1 MKKIINLAAIL
12 MLVTVFAACNGESS
26 TPANDSTK
34 LWPAYNA
41 SVDLYGYINSKGEW
55 AIPAQ
60 FAKASSFFSSGS
72 AIVRINGQN
81 AFIDKKGKVQNCV
94 SFDGASAFQYGF
106 SRAVLNG
113 KYGLINTNFEFA
125 IQPVYASLGEM
136 TNDGLV
142 TYMPDSRKYGFLD
155 KNGNVVTDKEGNP
168 LFYEFAGSFCDGY
181 CVACSN
187 SSTADGRIP
196 TYMLINKKG
205 EASIAEGRFM
215 DMRNMGKGIVCAV
228 EKEEN
233 PILPYERRLFT
244 ADGSPLSDKIYHA
257 TGAFSADN
265 VAIVGAKVVD
275 KMKYGYVNTKGEEVI
290 PLIYDRAISSANGY
304 AWVLDDRTWKL
315 IDIKSGNAAIICQTK
330 TSDMNEEPLCGV
342 HNGLT
347 LICKATYFNDYHDAI
362 IEYRWVD
369 VKNDKVV
376 FSWIYNMNQGNGDI
390 NPASWAPA
398 RNKQDVEIGEYV
410 FLK

>member
-1 MKKIINLAAIL
+1 MKKTINLAAIL
-12 MLVTVFAACNGESS
+12 MMVTVFAACNGESS

-60 FAKASSFFSSGS
+60 FSQASSFFSSGS

-94 SFDGASAFQYGF
+94 SFDAASAFQYGF
-106 SRAVLNG
+106 SKAELNY
-113 KYGLINTNFEFA
+113 KFGLINTNFEFA
-125 IQPVYASLGEM
+125 IQPVYANLGEM

-181 CVACSN
+181 CVTCSN

-196 TYMLINKKG
+196 TFMLINKKG

-215 DMRNMGKGIVCAV
+215 DMQNMGKGIVSAI

-233 PILPYERRLFT
+233 PIFPYERRLFT

-290 PLIYDRAISSANGY
+290 PLIYDRATSSANGY
-304 AWVLDDRTWKL
+304 AWVLDDKTWKL
-315 IDIKSGNAAIICQTK
+315 IDVKSGNAAIICQTQ
-330 TSDMNEEPLCGV
+330 TSDMSEVPLCGV

-347 LICKATYFNDYHDAI
+347 LIYKRTYFNDYHDAI

-376 FSWIYNMNQGNGDI
+376 FSWIYNKDKANGDI
-390 NPASWAPA
+390 YPASWAPA

>member
-1 MKKIINLAAIL
+1 MKNTIIFAATL
-12 MLVTVFAACNGESS
+12 MMVTVFAACNGESS

-41 SVDLYGYINSKGEW
+41 SVNLYGYIDSKGEW

-60 FAKASSFFSSGS
+60 FTEASSFFSSGS
-72 AIVRINGQN
+72 AIVKIYGQN

-94 SFDGASAFQYGF
+94 SFDEASAFQYGF
-106 SRAVLNG
+106 SRAMLNG

-125 IQPVYASLGEM
+125 IQPVYANLSEM

-142 TYMPDSRKYGFLD
+142 SYVAAYKKCGFMD

-168 LFYEFAGSFCDGY
+168 LFYESAGEFRDGY
-181 CVACSN
+181 CVTCSDL
-187 SSTADGRIP
+187 STDDGRIP

-205 EASIAEGRFM
+205 EASITEGRFM
-215 DMRNMGKGIVCAV
+215 DMQNMGKGIVSVV
-228 EKEEN
+228 EKEKD
-233 PILPYERRLFT
+233 PIYPYERHLLT
-244 ADGSPLSDKIYHA
+244 ADGSSISSKIYHE

-265 VAIVGAKVVD
+265 VAVVGAKDGD
-275 KMKYGYVNTKGEEVI
+275 KIKYGYVDTKGKEVI
-290 PLIYDRAISSANGY
+290 SLIYDRATTSANGY
-304 AWVLDDRTWKL
+304 AWVLDDKTWKL
-315 IDIKSGNAAIICQTK
+315 IDIKSGHAAIICQPQTDNM
-330 TSDMNEEPLCGV
+330 SEVPLCGV

-347 LICKATYFNDYHDAI
+347 LIGKMSYSNYETSL
-362 IEYRWVD
+362 EYRWVD

-376 FSWIYNMNQGNGDI
+376 FSWNYNKDKNNGYL
-390 NPASWAPA
+390 NPPSWAPA

>member
-1 MKKIINLAAIL
+1 MKNTINLAAIL

-41 SVDLYGYINSKGEW
+41 SVNLYGYIDSKGEW

-60 FAKASSFFSSGS
+60 FTEASSFFSSGS
-72 AIVRINGQN
+72 AIVKINGQN

-94 SFDGASAFQYGF
+94 SFDEASAFQYGF

-142 TYMPDSRKYGFLD
+142 TYEAANRKYGFMD

-168 LFYEFAGSFCDGY
+168 LFYESAGEFRDGY
-181 CVACSN
+181 CVTCSDL
-187 SSTADGRIP
+187 STDDGRIP

-205 EASIAEGRFM
+205 DASITEGRFM
-215 DMRNMGKGIVCAV
+215 SMQNMGKGIVSAV
-228 EKEEN
+228 EKEKD
-233 PILPYERRLFT
+233 PIYPYERHMLT
-244 ADGSPLSDKIYHA
+244 ADGSSISSKIYHE

-265 VAIVGAKVVD
+265 VAVVGAKDGD
-275 KMKYGYVNTKGEEVI
+275 KIKYGYVDTKGKEVI
-290 PLIYDRAISSANGY
+290 SLIYDDATRSANGY
-304 AWVLDDRTWKL
+304 AWVLDDKTWKL
-315 IDIKSGNAAIICQTK
+315 IDIKSGHAAIICQPQTD
-330 TSDMNEEPLCGV
+330 SMREVPLCGV

-347 LICKATYFNDYHDAI
+347 LIRKVSYIGYEFSA
-362 IEYRWVD
+362 EYRWVD
-369 VKNDKVV
+369 AKNDKVV
-376 FSWIYNMNQGNGDI
+376 FSWNYNKDKGNGDL

-398 RNKQDVEIGEYV
+398 RNKQDVEIDEYV